1 MVSTRKGQGEAKHLH
16 HRLQEPL
23 GTPRVHEAWLH
34 VPKLRVAIEK
44 MGAQRDLW
52 FARTLSAAEVGLY
65 DPAHSRWVERIGA
78 RVALRVALRK
88 LAPTIQGNLVEV
100 RNDEWGRPTLHGA
113 LPPGEWL
120 ISLSHDRERAAA
132 LVVWLPPS
140 AYEARE
146 RR

>member
-1 MVSTRKGQGEAKHLH
+1 MQGHLDSAC
-16 HRLQEPL
+16 QC
-23 GTPRVHEAWLH
+23 EAWLH
-34 VPKLRVAIEK
+34 VPRLRAAIEK
-44 MGAQRDLW
+44 LGARRAAW
-52 FARTLSAAEVGLY
+52 FARTLSLPEARLY
-65 DPAHSRWVERIGA
+65 DAAYPRWAERIGA

-100 RNDEWGRPTLHGA
+100 RNDQWGRPTLHGA

-132 LVVWLPPS
+132 LVVWVPLS
-140 AYEARE
+140 TYDARK